1 MIRSIISTLRIR
13 TMITWGQLLM
23 DNKVLTWNNSKLK
36 YFVAPFLLIIS
47 LLYSYNVSNE
57 SNFIDRFVLILEH
70 IAKFAAPFSLMAIG
84 ASLVISTGGVD
95 LSSSG
100 VVTLSTIITAIC
112 YKLSGNLVLS
122 LSIGMFIGI
131 SSGAL
136 LGFFVTKLSS
146 PPLIITWAW
155 GAILITL
162 SILFSSGM
170 IIDFPN
176 PNSQTISTQAIEYSP
191 TMIYWGSIFIVVYTM
206 YIIYTGIPRRA
217 CAVGANRTA
226 ATYAG
231 IRVNRAVFW
240 TYVISGI
247 SSGLGGLLW
256 FMLSGGQGSTTTFVG
271 YELIP
276 IAISLIGGTVLTG
289 GYLNL
294 FSVIVASLFWAN
306 LELIIGNIDT
316 SNSIPDWQQKQLN
329 LVFGVIIILISTILG
344 KKLSG
349 ETITIHTE
357 QKIK

>member
-1 MIRSIISTLRIR
+1 
-13 TMITWGQLLM
+13 M
-23 DNKVLTWNNSKLK
+23 DNKVSIWNNSKLK
-36 YFVAPFLLIIS
+36 FFVAPFLLI
-47 LLYSYNVSNE
+47 LAFGYSFLVSNE
-57 SNFIDRFVLILEH
+57 SNIIDRFFLILEH

-100 VVTLSTIITAIC
+100 VVTLTTVIIAIS
-112 YKLSGNLVLS
+112 YKLTNNLVLS
-122 LSIGMFIGI
+122 LSIGILIGI
-131 SSGAL
+131 LSGAL

-155 GAILITL
+155 GLILITT
-162 SILFSSGM
+162 SVLFSSGM
-170 IIDFPN
+170 IINFPD
-176 PNSQTISTQAIEYSP
+176 PSAQTITTAAVEYS
-191 TMIYWGSIFIVVYTM
+191 TKMLNWISVFIVVYTM
-206 YIIYTGIPRRA
+206 YTMYTGIPRRA

-240 TYVISGI
+240 TYILSGL
-247 SSGLGGLLW
+247 SSGLGGLIW
-256 FMLSGGQGSTTTFVG
+256 FLLSGGQGSTTTFVG

-294 FSVIVASLFWAN
+294 FSVITASFFWAN

-329 LVFGVIIILISTILG
+329 LVFGVIIILIATVLG

-357 QKIK
+357 QKVK